1 MVSAGPKHA
10 YLRRAAFLDQPC
22 QGPLREVGGPARRHG
37 SGAWFRRGVGWLARP
52 QAYKLVISR
61 PGELLD
67 EARAQELV
75 EWLVI
80 SGHTI
85 ARVLSKY
92 L

>member
-1 MVSAGPKHA
+1 MLICEEPLFWINHA
-10 YLRRAAFLDQPC
+10 KDLFAKLVAQRDAIGVEF
-22 QGPLREVGGPARRHG
+22 GF
-37 SGAWFRRGVGWLARP
+37 GAEGDDWPDRKAD
-52 QAYKLVISR
+52 KLVISR